1 MGCPSLFRVSTTRG
15 RRPGPTGAAGPG
27 GDWSGRVIT
36 YLRRSCGGLG
46 PLRSGKSGRA
56 ATHIGMG
63 GCPLSL
69 VALSVVT
76 ARTCRYSRALDSE
89 SAGWRPNLVRSG
101 AASLGECRAGS
112 FSLGS
117 GVLQPWPGPMAAAG
131 RATTGQWTPSR
142 RAGTR
147 TWPIGGRQ
155 VWVCV
160 ELGQLCLAMA
170 CMTLGLTRRLVGRLW
185 RS

>member
-1 MGCPSLFRVSTTRG
+1 MGCPSLFRVSATRG
-15 RRPGPTGAAGPG
+15 RSGAWSYGSGRPGR
-27 GDWSGRVIT
+27 WSGRVIT

-69 VALSVVT
+69 VELSVVT
-76 ARTCRYSRALDSE
+76 ARTCRYSRALDSK
-89 SAGWRPNLVRSG
+89 SAGWPPNLVRGG

-117 GVLQPWPGPMAAAG
+117 GVLQPWSGPMAAAG
-131 RATTGQWTPSR
+131 RGTTGQWTQSR
-142 RAGTR
+142 RAGIQ
-147 TWPIGGRQ
+147 TWTVEERQ

-160 ELGQLCLAMA
+160 DLGN
-170 CMTLGLTRRLVGRLW
+170 
-185 RS
+185 